1 MTLWY
6 RSPDV
11 LMGSRT
17 YSTSIDVW
25 SVGCIFAEMING
37 QPLFRGRDNADQL
50 LQIMRHRGTPS
61 ETELKKIQ
69 EDAVSLH
76 FHRSFQLPY
85 ARRFFSLRSS
95 SSSIQRILLCLGVP

>member
-1 MTLWY
+1 
-6 RSPDV
+6 
-11 LMGSRT
+11 MGSRT

-61 ETELKKIQ
+61 EAELKKIQ
-69 EDAVSLH
+69 EDAVSHCLY
-76 FHRSFQLPY
+76 RPVQLSD
-85 ARRFFSLRSS
+85 ACHFFSLRSS
-95 SSSIQRILLCLGVP
+95 